1 MYNNNTKNKKKCK
14 KEIFSCNVAIKY
26 GYMKYTIFS

>member
-1 MYNNNTKNKKKCK
+1 MHNNNTKNKNKCK

-26 GYMKYTIFS
+26 QCQNGHV

>member
-14 KEIFSCNVAIKY
+14 KEIFSCNVATKY
-26 GYMKYTIFS
+26 QCQTGHV